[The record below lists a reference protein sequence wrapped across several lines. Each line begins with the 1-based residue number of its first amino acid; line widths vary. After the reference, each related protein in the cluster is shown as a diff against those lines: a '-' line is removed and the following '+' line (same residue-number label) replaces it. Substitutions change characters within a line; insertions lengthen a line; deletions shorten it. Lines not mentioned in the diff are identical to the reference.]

1 MEQYDA
7 NKMLCFITLG
17 GISEKF
23 SLKNPAVSRLYEI
36 LLKAH
41 QRGSLMGCGIYRKR
55 RVSGKNRI
63 KNFIKVPKILFIT
76 TLSNSKKEI
85 SRRIKV
91 SSKIELTDS
100 IFFLLLLLE
109 SNFVEVLFNLYY
121 PHEKLNPNRNASS

>member
-85 SRRIKV
+85 SGRIKV
-91 SSKIELTDS
+91 SSKFEFTNS
-100 IFFLLLLLE
+100 IYFFVVVVGIK
-109 SNFVEVLFNLYY
+109 F
-121 PHEKLNPNRNASS
+121 R